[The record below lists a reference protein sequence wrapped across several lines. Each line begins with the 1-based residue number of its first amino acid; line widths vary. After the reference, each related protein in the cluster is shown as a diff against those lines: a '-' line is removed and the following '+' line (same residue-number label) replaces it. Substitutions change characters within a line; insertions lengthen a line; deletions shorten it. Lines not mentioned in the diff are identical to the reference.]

1 MVQSLASQRG
11 RYVRISIKK
20 CDGVEGTR
28 SNIDVSEAP
37 AAVSPRWL
45 PMLLISDEV
54 LVVYLT
60 AEDAQRLLSGLRGV
74 LGRSLG

>member
-20 CDGVEGTR
+20 CDGCDGMEGTR

-60 AEDAQRLLSGLRGV
+60 AEDAQRLLLGLKDV
-74 LGRSLG
+74 LR